1 MHCAVLQKNLEAG
14 GEELRVGIIGAG
26 LQGRRRA
33 RAVIDAGGAKIT
45 MVADSNRQ
53 AALDLAAATGAVF
66 TTAWEEVI
74 AADVDAVLV
83 CTPPHLHA
91 PVTVAAAGAGKH
103 VLCEK
108 PLATSYAEGRRMVE
122 AAQAGG
128 IVLKCGFN
136 LRHHPGIRQ
145 ARAWVDGG
153 ETGEVVFLRL
163 RYGIGGR
170 SGYEREWRTR
180 AEIAGGG
187 QLMDQGMHAL
197 DLCRYFLGEFTT
209 VKGVTATGFW
219 PVSPIEDNAFGL
231 LKTEK
236 GQVASL
242 HVSWTQWKNLFSLEV
257 YGKEGYVTVEGLGG
271 SYGGERAVLG
281 RRDFSRPFTE
291 TVIEFRGADRS
302 WRDEWQEFCAAV
314 EEGREPS
321 GSGRDG
327 LEALK
332 LAAMLYASA
341 GRGD

>member
-1 MHCAVLQKNLEAG
+1 M
-14 GEELRVGIIGAG
+14 RVGVIGAG

-33 RAVIDAGGAKIT
+33 KAVIDTGEAKIT
-45 MVADSNRQ
+45 VVADIDRR
-53 AALDLAAATGAVF
+53 AAADLAAVTGAVF
-66 TTAWEEVI
+66 TTAWEEVV
-74 AADVDAVLV
+74 AADVDAILV

-108 PLATSYAEGRRMVE
+108 PLARNFCEGRRMVE
-122 AAQAGG
+122 AARTGG

-136 LRHHPGIRQ
+136 LRHHPGVEQ
-145 ARAWVDGG
+145 ARAWIDEG
-153 ETGEVVFLRL
+153 EIGEAVFLRL

-170 SGYEREWRTR
+170 PGYEREWRVR
-180 AEIAGGG
+180 AAIAGGG

-197 DLCRYFLGEFTT
+197 DLCRYFLGEFAT

-219 PVSPIEDNAFGL
+219 PVSPLEDNAFGL

-271 SYGGERAVLG
+271 SYGGERAILG
-281 RRDFSRPFTE
+281 RRDFSRPFSE
-291 TVIEFRGADRS
+291 TVIEFRGEDRS
-302 WRDEWQEFCAAV
+302 WQAEWQEFCAAV
-314 EEGREPS
+314 KEGREPS

-332 LAAMLYASA
+332 LALMLYDSA

>member
-1 MHCAVLQKNLEAG
+1 
-14 GEELRVGIIGAG
+14 LRVGVIGAG

-33 RAVIDAGGAKIT
+33 KAVIDTGEAKIT
-45 MVADSNRQ
+45 VVADIDRR
-53 AALDLAAATGAVF
+53 AAADLAAVTGAVF
-66 TTAWEEVI
+66 TTAWEEVV
-74 AADVDAVLV
+74 AADVDAILV

-108 PLATSYAEGRRMVE
+108 PLARNFCEGRRMVE
-122 AAQAGG
+122 AARTGG

-136 LRHHPGIRQ
+136 LRHHPGVEQ
-145 ARAWVDGG
+145 ARAWIDEG
-153 ETGEVVFLRL
+153 EIGEAVFLRL

-170 SGYEREWRTR
+170 PGYEREWRVR
-180 AEIAGGG
+180 AAIAGGG

-197 DLCRYFLGEFTT
+197 DLCRYFLGEFAT

-219 PVSPIEDNAFGL
+219 PVSPLEDNAFGL

-271 SYGGERAVLG
+271 SYGGERAILG
-281 RRDFSRPFTE
+281 RRDFSRPFSE
-291 TVIEFRGADRS
+291 TVIEFRGEDRS
-302 WRDEWQEFCAAV
+302 WQAEWQEFCAAV
-314 EEGREPS
+314 KEGREPS

-332 LAAMLYASA
+332 LALMLYDSA